1 MSQSLLT
8 TDGLFNVP
16 DEPGVSGN
24 GDIVM
29 EPTDRLTEDQLLPDY
44 EDSPNRIEPS
54 QKPRSSRDKARPSGS
69 EKNQHRNRQK
79 DRTRQ
84 DDQSRG
90 NKSRKRRR
98 SETPEPED
106 LIEQSEQAIKSLQRH
121 SDKGTCPKSLQYRAR
136 AIIRADEDFKS
147 DIKRIRSQ
155 AEQGINL
162 SLCPY
167 MVKKPSISFIRT

>member
-29 EPTDRLTEDQLLPDY
+29 EPIDRLTEDQLLQDY

-69 EKNQHRNRQK
+69 EKNQYRNRQK
-79 DRTRQ
+79 DRTAKMTRAEETSQESAATAKPPNQRIWSNRVNRQ
-84 DDQSRG
+84 LSPSRG
-90 NKSRKRRR
+90 ILTKEPALSPRTTGRAQQLERTRTLNLTSSVSVVKRNKES
-98 SETPEPED
+98 T
-106 LIEQSEQAIKSLQRH
+106 KS
-121 SDKGTCPKSLQYRAR
+121 SY
-136 AIIRADEDFKS
+136 
-147 DIKRIRSQ
+147 
-155 AEQGINL
+155 
-162 SLCPY
+162 
-167 MVKKPSISFIRT
+167 

>member
-69 EKNQHRNRQK
+69 EKNQYRNRQK

-106 LIEQSEQAIKSLQRH
+106 LIEQSEHFLTKEPALSPCSTGRVQELERTRTLNLTS
-121 SDKGTCPKSLQYRAR
+121 SVSVV
-136 AIIRADEDFKS
+136 
-147 DIKRIRSQ
+147 KRNKES
-155 AEQGINL
+155 
-162 SLCPY
+162 
-167 MVKKPSISFIRT
+167 

>member
-8 TDGLFNVP
+8 TDGLINVP
-16 DEPGVSGN
+16 DEPGVSSN

-29 EPTDRLTEDQLLPDY
+29 EPIDRLTEDRLLPDC

-69 EKNQHRNRQK
+69 EKNQYRNRQK
-79 DRTRQ
+79 DRTCQ

-90 NKSRKRRR
+90 NKSRKCRR

-121 SDKGTCPKSLQYRAR
+121 SDKGICPKSLQYRAHAR
-136 AIIRADEDFKS
+136 IRVDEDFKS
-147 DIKRIRSQ
+147 DIKHIRSQ
-155 AEQGINL
+155 VEQGIVRAL
-162 SLCPY
+162 TRFHRRQIEKHRML
-167 MVKKPSISFIRT
+167 

>member
-54 QKPRSSRDKARPSGS
+54 QKPRSSRDKA
-69 EKNQHRNRQK
+69 
-79 DRTRQ
+79 
-84 DDQSRG
+84 
-90 NKSRKRRR
+90 
-98 SETPEPED
+98 
-106 LIEQSEQAIKSLQRH
+106 
-121 SDKGTCPKSLQYRAR
+121 
-136 AIIRADEDFKS
+136 
-147 DIKRIRSQ
+147 
-155 AEQGINL
+155 
-162 SLCPY
+162 
-167 MVKKPSISFIRT
+167 